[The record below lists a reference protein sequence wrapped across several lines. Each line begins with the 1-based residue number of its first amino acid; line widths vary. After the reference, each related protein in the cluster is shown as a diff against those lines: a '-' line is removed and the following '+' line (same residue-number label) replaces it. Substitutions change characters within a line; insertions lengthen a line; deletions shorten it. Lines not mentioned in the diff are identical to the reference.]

1 MWIQLEFSFEFF
13 LLCAFIL
20 VVILQVSV
28 YILTYG
34 KFAFHQP
41 TTQSSPT
48 NLKPLSVIICAK
60 NEEKHLIKNLP
71 LILKQDYPEFEVI
84 VVDDY
89 SQDDS
94 KIILE
99 DFERKYSHLR
109 IISVK
114 EERPYKIGKKFPLTL
129 GIKGAK
135 YDTVVLTDADC
146 IPASDK
152 WLREISAQ
160 FNDKTEI
167 VLGYGAYEKL
177 PSLLNKLIRY
187 DTFIIAMQYFAYALK
202 GKTYMGVGRN
212 LAYKTE
218 VFFRNKGFANHTHI
232 ASGDDDLFIHR
243 VAKKDNVAIVYSLDS
258 HTISE
263 PKKTFTEWA
272 WQKKRHLTTA
282 PLYRNS
288 VKFFFGYTYFLNVLF
303 YSIISILA
311 LLQYALYFLL
321 ALFLLRI
328 IIQLIIYRKAMIKLN
343 EKDLLF
349 YTPFLEILF
358 IFIQPYL
365 YISSKLTKNVPWN

>member
-1 MWIQLEFSFEFF
+1 MLIRPEFSLEFILFCILVLVF
-13 LLCAFIL
+13 LLQIC
-20 VVILQVSV
+20 V
-28 YILTYG
+28 YLFSYG
-34 KFAFHQP
+34 KFAFHKAKA
-41 TTQSSPT
+41 QSEI
-48 NLKPLSVIICAK
+48 NFKPVSVIICAK
-60 NEEKHLIKNLP
+60 NEEQHLIKNLP
-71 LILKQDYPEFEVI
+71 LVLKQDYPEYEVI

-94 KIILE
+94 KIVLE
-99 DFERKYSHLR
+99 DYERKYPHMR
-109 IISVK
+109 IITVK
-114 EERPYKIGKKFPLTL
+114 EDRPYKIGKKFPLTL

-146 IPASDK
+146 VPASDQ
-152 WLREISAQ
+152 WLKGISAQ
-160 FNDKTEI
+160 FTDKAEI

-177 PSLLNKLIRY
+177 PGLLNKLIRF
-187 DTFIIAMQYFAYALK
+187 DTFIIAMQYFSFALK

-212 LAYKTE
+212 LAYKTD

-243 VAKKDNVAIVYSLDS
+243 VAKNDNVAIEYSQAS
-258 HTISE
+258 HTISV
-263 PKKTFTEWA
+263 PKKSFTEWA
-272 WQKKRHLTTA
+272 WQKKRHFTTA
-282 PLYRNS
+282 PLYRKS
-288 VKFFFGYTYFLNVLF
+288 VKRFFVYVYLLPVLF
-303 YSIISILA
+303 YALLTALA
-311 LLQYALYFLL
+311 FLQYALYILL

-328 IIQLIIYRKAMIKLN
+328 IIQIIVYHKAMLKLN

>member
-1 MWIQLEFSFEFF
+1 MLIQPELSLGFILFCCLVLVF
-13 LLCAFIL
+13 LLQVL
-20 VVILQVSV
+20 VYLIS
-28 YILTYG
+28 YG
-34 KFAFHQP
+34 KFAFHK
-41 TTQSSPT
+41 TV
-48 NLKPLSVIICAK
+48 KPATSHFKPVSVIICAK
-60 NEEKHLIKNLP
+60 NEEQHLIKNLP
-71 LILKQDYPEFEVI
+71 LVLKQDYPEYEVI

-99 DFERKYSHLR
+99 DYERKYPHMR

-114 EERPYKIGKKFPLTL
+114 EDRPYKIGKKFPLTL

-146 IPASDK
+146 VPASDQ
-152 WLREISAQ
+152 WLKEISAQ
-160 FNDKTEI
+160 FMDKTEI

-177 PSLLNKLIRY
+177 PGLLNKLIRF
-187 DTFIIAMQYFAYALK
+187 DTFMIAMQYFSFALK
-202 GKTYMGVGRN
+202 GKAYMGVGRN

-243 VAKKDNVAIVYSLDS
+243 VAKKDNVAIVYSHES
-258 HTISE
+258 HTIST
-263 PKKTFTEWA
+263 PKKSFTEWA

-282 PLYRNS
+282 PLYRKS
-288 VKFFFGYTYFLNVLF
+288 VKRFFGYVYLLPVLF
-303 YSIISILA
+303 YLLLA
-311 LLQYALYFLL
+311 VLAILQYALYILPGI
-321 ALFLLRI
+321 FLLRI
-328 IIQLIIYRKAMIKLN
+328 IVQLIVYRKAMIKLN

>member
-1 MWIQLEFSFEFF
+1 MWIQPELTLEFF
-13 LLCAFIL
+13 LLCAFVI
-20 VVILQVSV
+20 VVILQVCL
-28 YILTYG
+28 YLFTYG
-34 KFAFHQP
+34 TFAFHQP
-41 TTQSSPT
+41 SSDSSQI

-71 LILKQDYPEFEVI
+71 LILKQDYPEYEVI

-114 EERPYKIGKKFPLTL
+114 EDRPYKIGKKFPLTL

-146 IPASDK
+146 VPASNK
-152 WLREISAQ
+152 WLKEINAQ

-167 VLGYGAYEKL
+167 VLGYGAYEKQ
-177 PSLLNKLIRY
+177 PSFLNKLIRF
-187 DTFIIAMQYFAYALK
+187 DTFTIAMQYFAYALK

-218 VFFRNKGFANHTHI
+218 VFFRNKGFANHSHI

-243 VAKKDNVAIVYSLDS
+243 VAKKDNVAIVYSYDS

-282 PLYRNS
+282 PLYKSS
-288 VKFFFGYTYFLNVLF
+288 VKFFLGYTYFLNVLF
-303 YSIISILA
+303 YSITAILVA
-311 LLQYALYFLL
+311 LQYALYILL
-321 ALFLLRI
+321 VLFLLRFI
-328 IIQLIIYRKAMIKLN
+328 TQLIVFRKSMIKLN

-349 YTPFLEILF
+349 YTPLLEILF